1 VVAHLAVSKLL
12 QKLKWASF
20 LMPFSIIYHMSI
32 LSQLGDDGC
41 QNGSMGFNFG
51 LEDPT
56 WRRPNRWLFYIPGV
70 SADGAPALP
79 PKKSARPS
87 ITMKEEAFQ
96 HISEVIYFPLKAE
109 WKPLNITLYDIRCNQ
124 NVIFSWLSNLY
135 NSNSSSNITF
145 ALPLEGNGVL
155 NGTNGI
161 KIPQCTLELYD
172 GCGKVIETWIYEN
185 VYPSEIQWGEL
196 DMDNNAV
203 VMVDLTLR
211 YDRAY
216 FVGQ

>member
-1 VVAHLAVSKLL
+1 
-12 QKLKWASF
+12 
-20 LMPFSIIYHMSI
+20 MPFSIIYNMSI

-56 WRRPNRWLFYIPGV
+56 WKRPNRWLFQIPGI

-87 ITMKEEAFQ
+87 ITLKEEAFQ
-96 HISEVIYFPLKAE
+96 HLSEVIYFPLKAE
-109 WKPLNITLYDIRCNQ
+109 WKTLNLTLYDIRCNQ
-124 NVIFSWLSNLY
+124 NVIFDWLSNVY
-135 NSNSSSNITF
+135 NPSASNNITF

-161 KIPQCTLELYD
+161 KIPRCILELYS
-172 GCGKVIETWIYEN
+172 GCGEVLEQWIYEN

-211 YDRAY
+211 FDRAY
-216 FVGQ
+216 FVSQ